1 MLVPPKSIAR
11 RRLQETCH
19 GSMEIAL
26 SSLQR
31 LFFCH
36 LILMSSSIFH
46 INSMHLCSHF
56 VSLHFGGSETEG
68 LNPCSSNTA
77 IGRSRP
83 TYKSPKPN
91 WYNPSN
97 PHRPGGEPRNFVW
110 KMQNLKDSFKSQR
123 KIPPMWS
130 FDVICSKSHTYY
142 TMIYY
147 DLYCLYYPFTVMYSD
162 KFWGWFSLLGLP
174 HWLHLAWQT

>member
-46 INSMHLCSHF
+46 ISSMHLCSHF

-97 PHRPGGEPRNFVW
+97 PPQTRWRAKGFCLKNAESERFIQEPAKNTAHV
-110 KMQNLKDSFKSQR
+110 
-123 KIPPMWS
+123 
-130 FDVICSKSHTYY
+130 VI
-142 TMIYY
+142 
-147 DLYCLYYPFTVMYSD
+147 
-162 KFWGWFSLLGLP
+162 
-174 HWLHLAWQT
+174 

>member
-97 PHRPGGEPRNFVW
+97 HPQTRWRAKEFCLKNAESERFIQEPAKNTAHVVIW
-110 KMQNLKDSFKSQR
+110 CHLLKKSY
-123 KIPPMWS
+123 IL
-130 FDVICSKSHTYY
+130 
-142 TMIYY
+142 YY
-147 DLYCLYYPFTVMYSD
+147 DILWSILSI
-162 KFWGWFSLLGLP
+162 LP
-174 HWLHLAWQT
+174 IYGHV